1 MSQRNPLKPSTHF
14 LKHLRHRPRLYRCV
28 PEEHR
33 AQVALWMLR
42 MLVLAKADA
51 EEFLEEDWFRK
62 AVGLD
67 GLSKQHLKGSQ
78 AIRVLGEKLAE
89 MESKPVSRKGALYA
103 NIQRLAKF
111 VNLSAA
117 EQEVLAFAVLLRSQA
132 CLRECA
138 ESFQDLTIGSVK
150 DALAEILR
158 LDRAEIR
165 RALAEYGTLCSAG
178 IVRFDHTE
186 SDLTGILDLLPG
198 LDASLLGETADSKTL
213 FKNYFVPA
221 MPTALA
227 PEDFPHLQEDFVLLR
242 DVLATALWLN
252 HSGINMLLYGETG
265 TGKTEFAKML
275 AAELGAHLM
284 TIGHEN
290 VNSDLEEIHLRFRSY
305 QLSQKVLAH
314 KAKSMILFD
323 EVEDVFTEIMP
334 ALLGRSH
341 SGTFKAWTNE
351 VLESN
356 PRPALWVCNNVSHID
371 PAFRR
376 RFSYTLH
383 FRTPPR
389 SIRRSILVKHL
400 GSVLTVSSEWIDR
413 MAGNDALTPAM
424 IKQAC
429 KVAELSGKNEPAVL
443 ESLMERV
450 FHRSLEVQGQRA
462 EFKSFG
468 QSIITRYSLDFL
480 NPSQNLAELIQGVK
494 QKPAGRL
501 CLYGPPGSGKS
512 AFAHYVAE
520 QVDKPLVQKHASD
533 LLDCWVG
540 ATEKH
545 IAEMFRQ
552 AKEEDAVLLLDE
564 GDSFLQDRR
573 GAHHSW
579 EVTQVNEL
587 LVQMEA
593 FEGLF
598 ICSTN
603 LMDSLDQAVL
613 RRFDLKISFG
623 YLKPHQA
630 WDMFVLAV
638 TGSKSDNPAPHISEA
653 VRSRLAR
660 LTNLTPGDFATV
672 IRQACVLGRRYNAEQ
687 LLAALEEECLAKTK
701 SKLVTGFTV

>member
-1 MSQRNPLKPSTHF
+1 MSRYPFRPPHHF
-14 LKHLRHRPRLYRCV
+14 LKHMRSCRSLYRRV

-67 GLSKQHLKGSQ
+67 GLPQQDLKGSK
-78 AIRVLGEKLAE
+78 AMRVLEEKLAA
-89 MESKPVSRKGALYA
+89 MESKPMSRKGALYA

-111 VNLSAA
+111 VNLSVV

-138 ESFQDLTIGSVK
+138 ESFQDLTIASVK

-165 RALAEYGTLCSAG
+165 RALAEYSTLCSAG
-178 IVRFDHTE
+178 IVRLDHTE
-186 SDLTGILDLLPG
+186 SDLAGILDLLPG
-198 LDASLLGETADSKTL
+198 LDATLLEETADSKTL
-213 FKNYFVPA
+213 FQNYFSPA
-221 MPTALA
+221 MPGALA
-227 PEDFPHLQEDFVLLR
+227 PEDFPHLHEDFVLLR
-242 DVLATALWLN
+242 DVMANVLYLD
-252 HSGINMLLYGETG
+252 HSGINILLYGETG

-275 AAELGAHLM
+275 TASLGAHLM
-284 TIGHEN
+284 EISHEN
-290 VNSDLEEIHLRFRSY
+290 ENSDLEEIRLRFRSY

-314 KAKSMILFD
+314 KPKSIILFD
-323 EVEDVFTEIMP
+323 EVEDVFSEAMP
-334 ALLGRSH
+334 PLFGRSH
-341 SGTFKAWTNE
+341 SGSCKAWVNE

-356 PRPALWVCNNVSHID
+356 PRPALWVCNSVSHID

-376 RFSYTLH
+376 RFTYALH

-389 SIRRSILVKHL
+389 SVRRSILVKHL
-400 GSVLTVSSEWIDR
+400 GSVLSVSQEWIDR

-424 IKQAC
+424 IQQAC
-429 KVAELSGKNEPAVL
+429 KVAELSGQDESAAL
-443 ESLMERV
+443 ECLMERV
-450 FHRSLEVQGQRA
+450 FQKSLEVQGQRA
-462 EFKSFG
+462 KFKSSG
-468 QSIITRYSLDFL
+468 HSTVTPYRLDFL
-480 NPSQNLAELIQGVK
+480 NPSQDLVELTQGLK
-494 QKPAGRL
+494 HKPAGRL

-540 ATEKH
+540 ATEKR
-545 IAEMFRQ
+545 IAEMFRD

-564 GDSFLQDRR
+564 ADSFLQDRR

-579 EVTQVNEL
+579 EISLVNEL
-587 LVQMEA
+587 LTQMEA

-623 YLKPHQA
+623 YLKPEQA
-630 WDMFVLAV
+630 WKMFLQALDC
-638 TGSKSDNPAPHISEA
+638 GMED
-653 VRSRLAR
+653 SRVVAGLQHRLSR

-672 IRQACVLGRRYNAEQ
+672 IRQARVLSKTYTGEQ
-687 LLAALEEECLAKTK
+687 LLAALGEECTAKQRGTK
-701 SKLVTGFTV
+701 LISGFSV

>member
-1 MSQRNPLKPSTHF
+1 M
-14 LKHLRHRPRLYRCV
+14 LKHMRSRRSLYRRV

-42 MLVLAKADA
+42 ILVLVKADA
-51 EEFLEEDWFRK
+51 EELIGEDWFRK

-67 GLSKQHLKGSQ
+67 GLPKQDLKGSK
-78 AIRVLGEKLAE
+78 AMRVLEEKLAE
-89 MESKPVSRKGALYA
+89 MESKPVSRKGTLYA

-111 VNLSAA
+111 VTLTAA
-117 EQEVLAFAVLLRSQA
+117 EKEVLAFVILLRSQA

-138 ESFQDLTIGSVK
+138 DSFQDLTIASVK
-150 DALAEILR
+150 DVLAEILR

-165 RALAEYGTLCSAG
+165 RALADYGALCSAG
-178 IVRFDHTE
+178 IVRLDHAE
-186 SDLTGILDLLPG
+186 SDLAGMLDLIPG
-198 LDASLLGETADSKTL
+198 LDASLLGETADGKTL
-213 FKNYFVPA
+213 FQNYFVPA
-221 MPTALA
+221 MPAALT

-252 HSGINMLLYGETG
+252 HSGINILLYGETG

-284 TIGHEN
+284 TISHEN
-290 VNSDLEEIHLRFRSY
+290 ENSDLEEIHLRLRSY
-305 QLSQKVLAH
+305 LLSQKVLAH

-323 EVEDVFTEIMP
+323 EVEDVFPEIMP
-334 ALLGRSH
+334 ALLGRPH

-376 RFSYTLH
+376 RFSYALH

-400 GSVLTVSSEWIDR
+400 GSVLTVSLEWIDR
-413 MAGNDALTPAM
+413 MAGNNSLTPAM

-429 KVAELSGKNEPAVL
+429 KVAELSGKEEPAAL
-443 ESLMERV
+443 ERLMERV
-450 FHRSLEVQGQRA
+450 FQRSFEVQGQRA
-462 EFKSFG
+462 EFKPSG
-468 QSIITRYSLDFL
+468 QSTGTRYSLDFL
-480 NPSQNLAELIQGVK
+480 NPSQDLAELIQGLK
-494 QKPAGRL
+494 QKPSGRV

-540 ATEKH
+540 ATEKR
-545 IAEMFRQ
+545 IAEMFRD
-552 AKEEDAVLLLDE
+552 ATEEGAVLLLDE
-564 GDSFLQDRR
+564 ADSFLQDRR

-587 LVQMEA
+587 LTQMET

-603 LMDSLDQAVL
+603 LMDSLDHAVL
-613 RRFDLKISFG
+613 RRFDLKIRFD
-623 YLKPHQA
+623 YLKPEQA
-630 WDMFVLAV
+630 WKMFLQALD
-638 TGSKSDNPAPHISEA
+638 GMDCRMED
-653 VRSRLAR
+653 SRLVAALQQWLSR

-672 IRQACVLGRRYNAEQ
+672 IRQVCVLGRRYDAEQ

-701 SKLVTGFTV
+701 SKLVKGFTV